1 MQLNQRLCY
10 NIDVM
15 NNKITSFF
23 ICLGKT
29 KAIFLML
36 TMIFIFSNT
45 DSLLTHAKEHEEA
58 GSYRNEIII
67 KYHNNTELKYV
78 KVAGDIKEALKQYN
92 ALSAVEYAEPNYLY
106 QASIIPSDT
115 YYSNQWYL
123 KKIKAPEAWDIVR
136 ESEEIVIAILDS
148 GVQIDHPDLSDNIW
162 RNQGEIPGNNIDDDN
177 NGYIDDVNGWNFVN
191 GVSDPS
197 PAFEQGF
204 TADGIL
210 HGTIVA
216 GVAAASGNNGIGIS
230 GVTWKAKIMALKVLD
245 NQGSGDTINVVQAI
259 DYAIKNNADIINF
272 SFVGYGNSQSL
283 ENAIRRAYQSGI
295 ILVAA
300 AGNDQGEGE
309 GVNTEET
316 LIYPACHDG
325 LAHENMVIG
334 VSATD
339 ALDQKANFSGFGH
352 NCVDIAAPGVSIF
365 STTVNAPGESF
376 ENKQFTNYYDGY
388 WSGTSMAAPM
398 VSGAIALIE
407 AVNPSLG
414 YREVK
419 DILLSTTDNIF
430 RLNPE
435 YLNKLGS
442 GRLNVY
448 EAVKK
453 AKSEL
458 ANKELRLLFAPYSE
472 KAGEIKISDFKGNV
486 VNKFLAYSEVF
497 KGGAYVAT
505 GDVDGDGNQEIISG
519 AGYGGGPQ
527 VRIFDYSGKVKAQ
540 FFAYDRNFRG
550 GVHVAIGDVDGD
562 GKEEII
568 TGAGYGGGPHI
579 RIFNDQG
586 DLLRQ
591 FFAYDRNFCGGVH
604 VAIGDVDGDGKEEII
619 TGAGYG
625 GGPQVR
631 IFDYSGKVEGQ
642 FFAYDRNFRGG
653 VRVAAARIS
662 QGSGGKANIITAPG
676 LGGGP
681 HIKVFDNQARI
692 KSQFFAYDKNFH
704 GGVQIAAADVDYD
717 GLDEI
722 ITGAGPGGT
731 PHLRVFENNGTL
743 LYSFFALEEEFDGG
757 INVSAIELKK

>member
-1 MQLNQRLCY
+1 MQLNEQLCY

-15 NNKITSFF
+15 KNKITSFF
-23 ICLGKT
+23 ICLGPAKT
-29 KAIFLML
+29 IFLML
-36 TMIFIFSNT
+36 VC
-45 DSLLTHAKEHEEA
+45 LLFFYNIGILTGSAEEL
-58 GSYRNEIII
+58 II
-67 KYHNNTELKYV
+67 KYYDQDKLEQIKIV
-78 KVAGDIKEALKQYN
+78 GDTKEALTRYN
-92 ALSAVEYAEPNYLY
+92 ALPAVEYAEPNYLY

-162 RNQGEIPGNNIDDDN
+162 QNVGEIPENGIDDDK

-191 GVSDPS
+191 GVADPS
-197 PAFEQGF
+197 PSFEEGF
-204 TADGIL
+204 TEDGIL

-216 GVAAASGNNGIGIS
+216 GVAAGSGNNGTGIS

-245 NQGSGDTINVVQAI
+245 DKGSGDTINVVEAI
-259 DYAIKNNADIINF
+259 DYAIKNGADIINF

-295 ILVAA
+295 IMVAA
-300 AGNDQGEGE
+300 AGNDQGEGD

-316 LIYPACHDG
+316 PIYPACHDG
-325 LAHENMVIG
+325 QAHENMVIG

-339 ALDQKANFSGFGH
+339 ALDQKASFSGFGH

-365 STTVNAPGESF
+365 STVVNAPSESF
-376 ENKQFTNYYDGY
+376 EGKQFINYYDGY
-388 WSGTSMAAPM
+388 WAGTSMAAPM

-414 YREVK
+414 YSQVK
-419 DILLSTTDNIF
+419 NILFDTSDNIF

-453 AKSEL
+453 AKNEL
-458 ANKELRLLFAPYSE
+458 VNKEIRLLFAPSSGM
-472 KAGEIKISDFKGNV
+472 ASEIKIADFKGNII
-486 VNKFLAYSEVF
+486 NEFLAYGEVF
-497 KGGAYVAT
+497 KGGAYVSA
-505 GDVDGDGNQEIISG
+505 GDVDGDGDEEIVSG

-527 VRIFDYSGKVKAQ
+527 IRIFDNTGKVEGQ
-540 FFAYDRNFRG
+540 FFAYDKNFRG
-550 GVHVAIGDVDGD
+550 GVHLAVGDVDGD
-562 GKEEII
+562 GIDEII
-568 TGAGYGGGPHI
+568 AGAGKTGGPHV
-579 RIFNDQG
+579 RIFNNQG

-591 FFAYDRNFCGGVH
+591 FFAYDKNFRGGVQ
-604 VAIGDVDGDGKEEII
+604 VAVGDVDGDGREEII
-619 TGAGYG
+619 TGAGFG

-642 FFAYDRNFRGG
+642 FFAYDKNFRGG
-653 VRVAAARIS
+653 VRVSTARIS
-662 QGSGGKANIITAPG
+662 QGSGNKVNILTAPG
-676 LGGGP
+676 PGGGP
-681 HIKVFDNQARI
+681 HIKVFDNRARI
-692 KSQFFAYDKNFH
+692 KSQFFAYDKNFR

-731 PHLRVFENNGTL
+731 PHLRIFENGGTL
-743 LYSFFALEEEFDGG
+743 LHSFFALEKEFEGG
-757 INVSAIELKK
+757 LNVSAIKLKK

>member
-1 MQLNQRLCY
+1 MCY

-15 NNKITSFF
+15 KIQITSFF
-23 ICLGKT
+23 ICLRPAKT
-29 KAIFLML
+29 FFL
-36 TMIFIFSNT
+36 
-45 DSLLTHAKEHEEA
+45 LLVYLLFFYNPGIIYGSAEEVNQYP
-58 GSYRNEIII
+58 GHSEEIII
-67 KYHNNTELKYV
+67 KYHNQEKLEH
-78 KVAGDIKEALKQYN
+78 IKFEGSIKDKINYLEIQKE
-92 ALSAVEYAEPNYLY
+92 VEYAEPNYLY

-136 ESEEIVIAILDS
+136 ESEKIVIAILDS

-197 PAFEQGF
+197 PTFEQGF

-216 GVAAASGNNGIGIS
+216 GVAAASGNNGVGIS
-230 GVTWKAKIMALKVLD
+230 GVTWKAKIMSLKVLD
-245 NQGSGDTINVVQAI
+245 NQGAGDTINVVQAI

-316 LIYPACHDG
+316 PIYPVCHDG
-325 LAHENMVIG
+325 LSSENMVIG

-486 VNKFLAYSEVF
+486 VNKFLAYSEIF

-505 GDVDGDGNQEIISG
+505 GDIDGDGNQEIISG

-562 GKEEII
+562 G
-568 TGAGYGGGPHI
+568 
-579 RIFNDQG
+579 R
-586 DLLRQ
+586 
-591 FFAYDRNFCGGVH
+591 
-604 VAIGDVDGDGKEEII
+604 EEII

-704 GGVQIAAADVDYD
+704 GGVQITAADVDYD

>member
-1 MQLNQRLCY
+1 MKNQ
-10 NIDVM
+10 
-15 NNKITSFF
+15 ITSFF
-23 ICLGKT
+23 ICLRTAKT
-29 KAIFLML
+29 IFLL
-36 TMIFIFSNT
+36 LVCLLFFYNFSIFPGS
-45 DSLLTHAKEHEEA
+45 AEEV
-58 GSYRNEIII
+58 II
-67 KYHNNTELKYV
+67 KYYNQEQEKLEYIEF
-78 KVAGDIKEALKQYN
+78 AGDIKDKINYLEAQKE
-92 ALSAVEYAEPNYLY
+92 VEYAEPNYLY

-148 GVQIDHPDLSDNIW
+148 GVQIDHPDLIDNIW
-162 RNQGEIPGNNIDDDN
+162 HNDGEIPGNGIDDDS
-177 NGYIDDVNGWNFVN
+177 NGYIDDANGWNFVN
-191 GVSDPS
+191 GVPDPS
-197 PAFEQGF
+197 PKFEEGYS
-204 TADGIL
+204 ADGIL

-216 GVAAASGNNGIGIS
+216 GVAAASGNNGTGIS

-245 NQGSGDTINVVQAI
+245 DQGSGDVMNVVQAI
-259 DYAIKNNADIINF
+259 DYAINNGADIINF
-272 SFVGYGNSQSL
+272 SFIGYGNSQSL

-295 ILVAA
+295 IMVAA
-300 AGNDQGEGE
+300 AGNDQGEGD
-309 GVNTEET
+309 GVNTEDT
-316 LIYPACHDG
+316 PIYPACHDG
-325 LAHENMVIG
+325 QAHENMVIG

-339 ALDQKANFSGFGH
+339 VLDQKASFSGFGY

-407 AVNPSLG
+407 AVNPGLG

-458 ANKELRLLFAPYSE
+458 VNKELRLLIAPYSSKE
-472 KAGEIKISDFKGNV
+472 SEIKTSDFKGNV
-486 VNKFLAYSEVF
+486 QSEFLAYAEVF
-497 KGGAYVAT
+497 KGGAYVAA
-505 GDVDGDGNQEIISG
+505 GDIDGDGDEEIVSG

-527 VRIFDYSGKVKAQ
+527 IRIFNNAGKVEGQ
-540 FFAYDRNFRG
+540 FFAYDKNFRG
-550 GVHVAIGDVDGD
+550 GVHVAVGDVDGD
-562 GKEEII
+562 GIDEII
-568 TGAGYGGGPHI
+568 AGAGRTGGPHV
-579 RIFNDQG
+579 RIFNNQG

-591 FFAYDRNFCGGVH
+591 FFAYDKNFRGGVH
-604 VAIGDVDGDGKEEII
+604 VAVGDVDGDGKEEII

-642 FFAYDRNFRGG
+642 FFAYDKNFHGG
-653 VRVAAARIS
+653 VRVATARIS

-681 HIKVFDNQARI
+681 HIKVFDNRARI
-692 KSQFFAYDKNFH
+692 KSQFFAYNKNFH

-722 ITGAGPGGT
+722 ITGAGPGGA
-731 PHLRVFENNGTL
+731 PHLRIFENGGTL
-743 LYSFFALEEEFDGG
+743 LHSFFALEKEFEGG
-757 INVSAIELKK
+757 INVSAIKLDK